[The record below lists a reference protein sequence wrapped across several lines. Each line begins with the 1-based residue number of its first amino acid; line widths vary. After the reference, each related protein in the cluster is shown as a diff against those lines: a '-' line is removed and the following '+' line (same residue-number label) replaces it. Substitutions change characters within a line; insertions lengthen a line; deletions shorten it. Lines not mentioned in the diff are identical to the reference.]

1 MDGPGFHGRRVFAAI
16 YFVDSRLIKRPIG
29 RYFHIISR
37 NVLLHIQISEVK
49 IVTGFYEG

>member
-1 MDGPGFHGRRVFAAI
+1 MDLRFMI
-16 YFVDSRLIKRPIG
+16 SRARKSLGIRHNMKSFDI

-37 NVLLHIQISEVK
+37 NVLPHIQISVVK